1 MQILA
6 ISSHAETGKTTTV
19 KNLCKI
25 LFVEAEKRN
34 YSVSEYSH
42 GSLDIVQI
50 SDLNLIVAFG
60 KDGDEESQVREN
72 CTFATEI
79 KADIL
84 ILTTRTK
91 GKGVDYL
98 YSFAKD
104 TYDIVKIGTIE
115 KYFNLQ
121 SKFFATESDIAEINQ
136 IQTENIWNLLFYILQ
151 INYNFNKCNK
161 CNK

>member
-6 ISSHAETGKTTTV
+6 ISSHANTSKTTTV
-19 KNLCKI
+19 QNLSMI
-25 LFVEAEKRN
+25 LFKEADNQN
-34 YSVSEYSH
+34 YSVSKYSH
-42 GSLDIVQI
+42 RTLDIVQI

-60 KDGDEESQVREN
+60 ENGDTESQVREN

-104 TYDIVKIGTIE
+104 THDIIKIGTIE
-115 KYFNLQ
+115 KYFNLN
-121 SKFFATESDIAEINQ
+121 SKFFATETDIEKINQ
-136 IQTENIWNLLFYILQ
+136 IQTKNVWNLLLYILQ
-151 INYNFNKCNK
+151 KNYNF
-161 CNK
+161 